1 MKKVLFSTKIKK
13 NVDLILQVILPGDR
27 KLEEEYSKDRPP
39 SLMDQLADVQA
50 HIEDLHVVIDR
61 TTEAVDLDLYNAPL
75 CSDFSELRIDY

>member
-1 MKKVLFSTKIKK
+1 M
-13 NVDLILQVILPGDR
+13 G
-27 KLEEEYSKDRPP
+27 
-39 SLMDQLADVQA
+39 QLADVQA

>member
-1 MKKVLFSTKIKK
+1 MKILPNLNLIKM
-13 NVDLILQVILPGDR
+13 NDLLLQVILPGDR